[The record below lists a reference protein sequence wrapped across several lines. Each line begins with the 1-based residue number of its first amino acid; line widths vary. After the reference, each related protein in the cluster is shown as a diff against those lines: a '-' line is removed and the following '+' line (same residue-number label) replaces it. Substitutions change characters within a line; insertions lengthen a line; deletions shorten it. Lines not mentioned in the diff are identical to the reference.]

1 MSALIGASAV
11 ALVALW
17 IVVARLRARLQN
29 VSQAAD
35 RVARQLGGNTAGDNS
50 RTYVEVWDCYPL
62 SIPMIKELASGMGY
76 TFTDESLSRRNAA
89 KTVDFKPPEPKSRS
103 LDL

>member
-1 MSALIGASAV
+1 MGSLIGASAF

-17 IVVARLRARLQN
+17 IAVARSRARLQN

-35 RVARQLGGNTAGDNS
+35 RVARQLGRNTLADNS
-50 RTYVEVWDCYPL
+50 STTVEVWDCHPL
-62 SIPMIKELASGMGY
+62 SMPMIKELATDKGY
-76 TFTDESLSRRNAA
+76 TFTEESFSRRNGAR
-89 KTVDFKPPEPKSRS
+89 VLRFKPPKPKSRS

>member
-1 MSALIGASAV
+1 MGALLGASAF

-17 IVVARLRARLQN
+17 ILAVRLRARFQN

-35 RVARQLGGNTAGDNS
+35 RVAAQLGRNTLSDNS
-50 RTYVEVWDCYPL
+50 ATTVEVWDCHPL
-62 SIPMIKELASGMGY
+62 SIPMIKELALSKGY
-76 TFTDESLSRRNAA
+76 AFTEESFSRRNGARILR
-89 KTVDFKPPEPKSRS
+89 FKPPKPKSRS